1 MGLTTRPDQTDM
13 GAEPLSASDT
23 IASSVPLM
31 ATFAE
36 RLEEY
41 GSALAVATDAGERL
55 SYQELA
61 ARADDFAKGLPPGRH
76 LLLIEAANELAPLV
90 AYIAAL
96 RHGHPV
102 IMASA
107 DSGGQLQR
115 TIEIF
120 RPTIRYHRS
129 GGRWVIQ
136 AGPPGP
142 RDLHPDLA
150 VLLSTSGS
158 TGAAKLVRLDRG
170 SIEANAAAIG
180 TYLGLGPDER
190 AITTLPIHY
199 SYGLSVVNS
208 HLAAGGAILLTGRS
222 VVDESFW
229 DFFTAEGAT
238 SLAGVPYTYELFE
251 RIGLRRR
258 ELPSLR
264 TMTQAGGRL
273 PPETA
278 QVYAEWAR
286 GADVRFFVMYGQTE
300 ATARMA
306 YVPPELLL
314 ENSSCIG
321 VAIPGGAF
329 HLIDEA
335 GGVVSGA
342 GVQGELVYRGANVMS
357 GYALV
362 EADLA
367 KGRELSELRTG
378 DLASRDAQGLYRI
391 VGRKN
396 RFSKLF
402 GLRISFDEV
411 EAHLRREG
419 VSAIVTGDDEL
430 LAVGVVSTEPR
441 VVAEGLAEAFSLPAS
456 VIEVVGY
463 DELPTLSSGKMDY
476 QALLATAHD
485 APARRTPAR
494 GRGGR
499 AIEAAFHH
507 AFPRAAITPADSFVS
522 LGGDSLGYVRLSLDI
537 EERLGSLP
545 ERWEE
550 TSIADL
556 QALAD
561 KATTRS
567 RGTFSLRGIE
577 SEVAIRAVAIMSV
590 VISHASAWPVGGSA
604 HVLLLLSGYNLSR
617 YQGSRLNDGG
627 GRSMLASFFQRI
639 IAPYY
644 AILCLYLISEKSFDV
659 PSLLLVSNVF
669 GRFGSFLEPYWF
681 LEVLL
686 QCMVILALLFAIGPV
701 RRFAVRKPW
710 EFGLALLAGALAC
723 RVIASLILPHEYLL
737 ERTPD
742 SVFYLLAF
750 GWCLHRATTTT
761 RKLMLTVA
769 CLGIAALQAAGPPEI
784 WEHFGYPSN
793 VTHAIWFAGAACLI
807 MWAPRI
813 FLPNVLHGLI
823 GLIAA
828 ASFYIYLTHGVPVH
842 AFLHVAHIHNV
853 PLILAVS
860 LVLGVAA
867 YKVSEI
873 VSERLARSHFGRGR
887 EVVQ

>member
-1 MGLTTRPDQTDM
+1 M
-13 GAEPLSASDT
+13 
-23 IASSVPLM
+23 
-31 ATFAE
+31 
-36 RLEEY
+36 
-41 GSALAVATDAGERL
+41 AVATDDGERL
-55 SYQELA
+55 SYIDLA
-61 ARADDFAKGLPPGRH
+61 ARADDFAASLPPGRH

-102 IMASA
+102 IMAGDGGA
-107 DSGGQLQR
+107 GQLQR
-115 TIEIF
+115 TIETYRPSIRF
-120 RPTIRYHRS
+120 RKD
-129 GGRWVIQ
+129 GARWRVET
-136 AGPPGP
+136 GP
-142 RDLHPDLA
+142 RGPRNLHPDLA

-170 SIEANAAAIG
+170 AVEANAQSIG
-180 TYLGLGPDER
+180 EYLGLTSDDR

-222 VVDESFW
+222 VVDDAFW
-229 DFFTAEGAT
+229 DFFATEAAT

-251 RIGLRRR
+251 RIGLRLR

-278 QVYAEWAR
+278 RTYAEWAR
-286 GADVRFFVMYGQTE
+286 GAGVRFFVMYGQTE

-314 ENSSCIG
+314 DNPGCIG
-321 VAIPGGAF
+321 MAIPGGAF
-329 HLIDEA
+329 HLVDEV
-335 GGVVSGA
+335 GRVVDGPEA
-342 GVQGELVYRGANVMS
+342 QGELVYRGPNVMS
-357 GYALV
+357 GYALA

-367 KGRELSELRTG
+367 KGRELSELPTG
-378 DLASRDAQGLYRI
+378 DLAMRDAHGLYRI
-391 VGRKN
+391 VGRKT

-411 EAHLRREG
+411 EDRLRRQG
-419 VSAIVTGDDEL
+419 VSAIVSGDDEL
-430 LAVGVVSTEPR
+430 LAVGVVGAEPQM
-441 VVAEGLAEAFSLPAS
+441 VAEELSEALSLPVSGIVA
-456 VIEVVGY
+456 IGY

-476 QALLATAHD
+476 QALLAAARA
-485 APARRTPAR
+485 APARRPPAPSSGSR
-494 GRGGR
+494 V
-499 AIEAAFHH
+499 IEGAFRH
-507 AFPRAAITPADSFVS
+507 AFPRAVITPADSFVS
-522 LGGDSLGYVRLSLDI
+522 LGGDSLGYVALSLEI
-537 EERLGSLP
+537 EGRLGFLP

-550 TSIADL
+550 ASIAEL

-561 KATTRS
+561 KAVTRS
-567 RGTFSLRGIE
+567 RGAFSLRGIE
-577 SEVAIRAVAIMSV
+577 SEVAIRAAAIISV
-590 VISHASAWPVGGSA
+590 VISHASAWPIGGSA
-604 HVLLLLSGYNLSR
+604 HVLLMLSGYNLSR

-627 GRSMLASFFQRI
+627 GRSMLATFFQRI

-644 AILCLYLISEKSFDV
+644 VILCLYLISEKTFDL
-659 PSLLLVSNVF
+659 PSLLLVSNFF

-681 LEVLL
+681 LEVLF
-686 QCMVILALLFAIGPV
+686 QCMVVLALLFAIGPV
-701 RRFAVRKPW
+701 RRFAVRRPW
-710 EFGLALLAGALAC
+710 DFGLALLAAALAV
-723 RVIASLILPHEYLL
+723 RVIASLILPHEHLL

-750 GWCLHRATTTT
+750 GWCLHRATTTPH
-761 RKLMLTVA
+761 KLLLTLA
-769 CLGIAALQAAGPPEI
+769 CLLIAGLQYAGPQVV
-784 WEHFGYPSN
+784 WEHFQRPAN
-793 VTHAIWFAGAACLI
+793 VTHALWFAAAAGLI
-807 MWAPRI
+807 LWAPRVI
-813 FLPNVLHGLI
+813 LPNLLHGLV

-842 AFLHVAHIHNV
+842 AFLYVLHVHNV

-867 YKVSEI
+867 YKISEK
-873 VSERLARSHFGRGR
+873 VSERLVRAHPGQQR

>member
-1 MGLTTRPDQTDM
+1 
-13 GAEPLSASDT
+13 
-23 IASSVPLM
+23 M
-31 ATFAE
+31 ATD
-36 RLEEY
+36 
-41 GSALAVATDAGERL
+41 VGERL
-55 SYQELA
+55 SYLELA
-61 ARADDFAKGLPPGRH
+61 ARADEFANSLPPGRH
-76 LLLIEAANELAPLV
+76 LLLIEATNELPPLV
-90 AYIAAL
+90 AYVAAL

-102 IMASA
+102 IMA
-107 DSGGQLQR
+107 GGGDGAQLQR
-115 TIEIF
+115 TIDTYRPSIRF
-120 RPTIRYHRS
+120 RKVA
-129 GGRWVIQ
+129 GRWSVE
-136 AGPPGP
+136 AGAPGA

-170 SIEANAAAIG
+170 AVEANAASIG
-180 TYLGLGPDER
+180 TYLGLGPDDR

-208 HLAAGGAILLTGRS
+208 HLAAGGAILLTGAS
-222 VVDESFW
+222 VVDDAFW
-229 DFFTAEGAT
+229 DFFAAEEAT

-258 ELPSLR
+258 RLPSLR

-278 QVYAEWAR
+278 RTYAEWAQ
-286 GADVRFFVMYGQTE
+286 GAGVRFFVMYGQTE

-314 ENSSCIG
+314 DNPGCIG
-321 VAIPGGAF
+321 VAIPGGDF
-329 HLIDEA
+329 HLVDEA
-335 GGVVSGA
+335 GRVVQGA
-342 GVQGELVYRGANVMS
+342 EAQGELVYRGANVMA

-378 DLASRDAQGLYRI
+378 DLAVRDGRGLYRI

-430 LAVGVVSTEPR
+430 LAVGVVAAEPHA
-441 VVAEGLAEAFSLPAS
+441 VAEGLAQAFSLPIS

-476 QALLATAHD
+476 QAVLAATRA
-485 APARRTPAR
+485 APMRRAPR
-494 GRGGR
+494 SGGGR
-499 AIEAAFHH
+499 AIEAAFRH
-507 AFPRAAITPADSFVS
+507 AFPRATLTPTDSFVS
-522 LGGDSLGYVRLSLDI
+522 LGGDSLGYVGLSLEI
-537 EERLGSLP
+537 EDRLGFLP

-550 TSIADL
+550 ASIADL

-561 KATTRS
+561 QARTRS
-567 RGTFSLRGIE
+567 RGVFSLRGIE
-577 SEVAIRAVAIMSV
+577 SEVAIRAVAIISV
-590 VISHASAWPVGGSA
+590 VIAHASAWPVGGSA
-604 HVLLLLSGYNLSR
+604 HVLLLLSGYNFSR
-617 YQGSRLNDGG
+617 YQGARLNEGG
-627 GRSMLASFFQRI
+627 GLAMLVAFFQRI

-644 AILCLYLISEKSFDV
+644 VILCLYLISEKTFDL

-669 GRFGSFLEPYWF
+669 GRFHSFLEPYWF
-681 LEVLL
+681 LEVLF
-686 QCMVILALLFAIGPV
+686 QCMVIFAVLFAIRPV

-710 EFGLALLAGALAC
+710 EFGLALLAAAMAV

-750 GWCLHRATTTT
+750 GWCLHRATTAV
-761 RKLMLTVA
+761 RKLVLSAACVA
-769 CLGIAALQAAGPPEI
+769 IAALQVAGPQPF
-784 WEHFGYPSN
+784 WEHFSYPSN
-793 VTHAIWFAGAACLI
+793 LTHALWFAGAACLI

-813 FLPNVLHGLI
+813 LLPNLVHGLV

-842 AFLHVAHIHNV
+842 AFLHILHIHNV

-860 LVLGVAA
+860 LVLGVAS
-867 YKVSEI
+867 YKISEK
-873 VSERLARSHFGRGR
+873 VSERLARGHLGQRS